1 MTHKF
6 RFVSEGLKS
15 KFLFIIIIKINN
27 TYFPFIAEYWLNLGE
42 NVFFQGHRLV
52 DCIARIRVDVLKIWN
67 FNDPLEVSCVF
78 DERTTDI
85 KLTFIHQDTFW
96 RGILGRDD

>member
-1 MTHKF
+1 MHYDTQVF
-6 RFVSEGLKS
+6 RFASEGLKS
-15 KFLFIIIIKINN
+15 KFSILELLPSYLPI
-27 TYFPFIAEYWLNLGE
+27 IAEYWLNLGE

-78 DERTTDI
+78 I
-85 KLTFIHQDTFW
+85 
-96 RGILGRDD
+96 